1 MVNDIN
7 LLLVF
12 IVFNI
17 LNVVIQTTKSLC
29 TIKCEKL
36 VAALVNA
43 IAYGFYTYIIVLT
56 MCELPLLVKAVVV
69 AVCNF
74 IGVFVVKFIE
84 EKLRKD
90 KLWKVEVTI
99 PSDKAQN
106 LISSSK
112 DLGLS
117 FNYVNIEKYY
127 LFNFY
132 CPTQKDS
139 AEVKKLLKFY
149 DAKYFVSESKVL
161 D

>member
-112 DLGLS
+112 DLG
-117 FNYVNIEKYY
+117 
-127 LFNFY
+127 
-132 CPTQKDS
+132 
-139 AEVKKLLKFY
+139 
-149 DAKYFVSESKVL
+149 
-161 D
+161 